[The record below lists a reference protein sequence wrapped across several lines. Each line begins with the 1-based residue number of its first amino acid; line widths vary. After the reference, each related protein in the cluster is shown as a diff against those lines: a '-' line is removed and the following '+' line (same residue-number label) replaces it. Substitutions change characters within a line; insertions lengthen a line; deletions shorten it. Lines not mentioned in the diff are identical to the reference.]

1 MALSRSQIIQASLT
15 LVAWLCFFMLPILLI
30 PYNKDFSPFRSQR
43 FVYWFV
49 YTNII
54 LVVFYYINSLKL
66 IPLFLEKKKSKQY
79 VLIIILCLAVYL
91 SIYYLI
97 GIKAET
103 GEIKNFLERRIERD
117 GAFRAYYIFFNGPTF
132 MFLIA
137 FIVSGFSKI
146 VTKWFLAEEV
156 KEEVTKQQLQT
167 ELHLLKSQINPH
179 FLFNTLNSIYSLS
192 FSDGVKTGD
201 AVLKLSK
208 IMRYTLDEANNNTVL
223 LSQEIEF
230 INNYIELQKTRLTD
244 KTVIHFEIDNNEAA
258 SLTRMPPL
266 LFIAFVENAFK
277 YGVSTQ
283 HSSVIDIRIGVQDK
297 KVYFNCVNDI
307 LPGPRSLEKSTGTGI
322 NNVERRLQL
331 LFGTKYE
338 FSTNSANG
346 KFSVHL
352 VIPAMN

>member
-1 MALSRSQIIQASLT
+1 MALNRSQIIQASLT
-15 LVAWLCFFMLPILLI
+15 IVAWLCFFMLPILLF
-30 PYNKDFSPFRSQR
+30 PYNKEFSPFHSQR

-49 YTNII
+49 YSNII

-66 IPLFLEKKKSKQY
+66 IPIFLEKKKTVQY
-79 VLIIILCLAVYL
+79 VLIIILCLAAYL
-91 SIYYLI
+91 FLFYIV
-97 GIKAET
+97 GMKADT
-103 GEIKNFLERRIERD
+103 KTFLERRAERQ
-117 GAFRAYYIFFNGPTF
+117 GTFRAYYNFFSGAIF

-137 FIVSGFSKI
+137 FIVSSSSKI
-146 VTKWFLAEEV
+146 VTNWFLAEAI
-156 KEEVTKQQLQT
+156 KEEITKQQLQT
-167 ELHLLKSQINPH
+167 ELSLLKSQINPH

-192 FSDGVKTGD
+192 FSDGIKTGN
-201 AVLKLSK
+201 AVMKLSK

-230 INNYIELQKTRLTD
+230 INNYIELQKIRLTD
-244 KTVIHFEIDNNEAA
+244 KTTINIEIDNSEEASA
-258 SLTRMPPL
+258 TRIPPL

-297 KVYFNCVNDI
+297 KVYFNCNNDI

-331 LFGTKYE
+331 LYDTKYE
-338 FSTNSANG
+338 FSTRSTDG

-352 VIPAMN
+352 LIPAGNN

>member
-15 LVAWLCFFMLPILLI
+15 LVAWLCFFMLPILLL
-30 PYNKDFSPFRSQR
+30 PYNKEFSPFRSQR

-66 IPLFLEKKKSKQY
+66 IPLFLEKKKSVQY
-79 VLIIILCLAVYL
+79 VLIVILCFAVYL
-91 SIYYLI
+91 FFFYVI
-97 GIKAET
+97 GTIAEET
-103 GEIKNFLERRIERD
+103 KSFIERRAERQ
-117 GAFRAYYIFFNGPTF
+117 GTFRAYYIFFNGAIF
-132 MFLIA
+132 MFFIA
-137 FIVSGFSKI
+137 FIVSSFSKI
-146 VTKWFLAEEV
+146 VTKWFLAEEI
-156 KEEVTKQQLQT
+156 KEEITKQQLQT

-192 FSDGVKTGD
+192 FSDGAKTGD

-223 LSQEIEF
+223 LSHEIEF
-230 INNYIELQKTRLTD
+230 INNYIALQKTRLTN
-244 KTVIHFEIDNNEAA
+244 KTTIHFEIDNNEEA
-258 SLTRMPPL
+258 SLTRIPPL
-266 LFIAFVENAFK
+266 LFISFVENAFK

-283 HSSVIDIRIGVQDK
+283 HLSVIDIRIGVQDK
-297 KVYFNCVNDI
+297 KVFFNCNNDI

-322 NNVERRLQL
+322 NNVERRLHL
-331 LFGTKYE
+331 LFDSKYE
-338 FSTNSANG
+338 FSINSTTG
-346 KFSVHL
+346 KFFVHL